1 VKRLVFFVDGVEFP
15 PEAVETYIRAHEDAV
30 VPPTVAA
37 VHPDIID
44 RLDADVEPWVCEAC
58 TTQYAYSAVEA
69 DTAGERL
76 VCPGVLIV
84 ARSWNCTLAAEN
96 QPADKRRP
104 SRLSRTYFSRSSL
117 SSAHS
122 TKPS

>member
-1 VKRLVFFVDGVEFP
+1 VSGEGPRYTPRCEWVKRLVFFVDGVEFP

-76 VCPGVLIV
+76 VCPECADRGALVELH
-84 ARSWNCTLAAEN
+84 AGGGE
-96 QPADKRRP
+96 PAD
-104 SRLSRTYFSRSSL
+104 
-117 SSAHS
+117 
-122 TKPS
+122 